1 MSGTLTDRVARK
13 PSRERG
19 VSPVIGALL
28 IFAIVIALL
37 SILQATAIPAL
48 NSQLEFQHSEGV
60 QTDMVV
66 ASESI
71 DRTAA
76 SGVGETVTVDT
87 GLRYPPRLFFVN
99 PGPVSGTLETTDPA
113 TVTIRNARASGETG
127 HYWTGDVNRTVET
140 RSLVY
145 RPDYNEYDGAPT
157 ATVLEPWAVYNRFG
171 NTTVALTGT
180 DLVDERRLSVVALSG
195 ERSTASADGVPLEL
209 RPTSAPTRT
218 VTLEPTDDSITLTVP
233 TRLTEDEW
241 RDLLADEYDPGRDP
255 TNDRYVTDISCRES
269 PPSPCGELTLT
280 LENDTAYE
288 LQAGAVAVGSN
299 ATDPAPA
306 YLTDVEGDLS
316 SVPEGGRQRLVVE
329 ARDGLDNPVSG
340 ETIDYSLDSDSTG
353 DVGTLTPVEPTTDED
368 GRAVF
373 LYEAPT
379 EVSATTDVT
388 ATLFFGDASAQRNVT
403 FDVRVVDLAG
413 QSDGTGTPTDGG
425 TTGTATPTDGGQTDT
440 PTDGGGTETPTV
452 TPPPTPTATP
462 TATPAPSATITNVEV
477 RDQGNQDRFDVT
489 VSASDPNG
497 DLATVEYELQDSATG
512 EVVDS
517 ATASVG
523 GASGSATERLS
534 ANGANRRAE
543 YRIVVTVID
552 AAGNEATATRTVS
565 GNG

>member
-99 PGPVSGTLETTDPA
+99 PGPVSGGLRTTDRLN
-113 TVTIRNARASGETG
+113 VTIRNASASGETG
-127 HYWTGDVNRTVET
+127 EYWWGVDRTIET
-140 RSLVY
+140 RTLVY
-145 RPDYNEYDGAPT
+145 RPDYNEYNGAPT
-157 ATVLEPWAVYNRFG
+157 TTVAEPWAVYNRFG
-171 NTTVALTGT
+171 NTTVAVTGT
-180 DLVDERRLSVVALSG
+180 DLVDERRLSVIALAG
-195 ERSTASADGVPLEL
+195 ERSTASADSVPLEL
-209 RPTSAPTRT
+209 TPTSAPART
-218 VTLEPTDDSITLTVP
+218 VTLEATSGPITLTLP
-233 TRLTEDEW
+233 TALTEDEW
-241 RDLLADEYDPGRDP
+241 RDLLDDEYDPAEDP
-255 TNDRYVTDISCRES
+255 ENDRYVTNISCRQS

-280 LENDTAYE
+280 LENDTSYE
-288 LQAGAVAVGSN
+288 LRAGAVAVGSN
-299 ATDPAPA
+299 ASDPPAA

-329 ARDGLDNPVSG
+329 ARDSLDNPVSG
-340 ETIDYSLDSDSTG
+340 VTVDESLDSE
-353 DVGTLTPVEPTTDED
+353 GTLTPVEPTTDED

-373 LYEAPT
+373 LYEAPPDID
-379 EVSATTDVT
+379 ATTDVT
-388 ATLFFGDASAQRNVT
+388 ATLSFGDASAQRTVT

-413 QSDGTGTPTDGG
+413 QSDGRG
-425 TTGTATPTDGGQTDT
+425 TPTDGGQT
-440 PTDGGGTETPTV
+440 E
-452 TPPPTPTATP
+452 TATP
-462 TATPAPSATITNVEV
+462 TPAPSASLDVTS
-477 RDQGNQDRFDVT
+477 RAQGNQDRFDVSVT
-489 VSASDPNG
+489 ASDPDG
-497 DLATVEYELQDSATG
+497 DLATVEYELRDSATD
-512 EVVDS
+512 EVVDNAMVTVSGGSAAVTEKLS
-517 ATASVG
+517 ATG
-523 GASGSATERLS
+523 NR
-534 ANGANRRAE
+534 RRAE
-543 YRIVVTVID
+543 YRIVVTVTD
-552 AAGNEATATRTVS
+552 AAGNDATATRTVP